1 METSENIIK
10 FNTLLEKVLFLQS
23 AIDRN
28 YWLAGVDGVTPELL
42 AQRAVLV
49 KELSEAER
57 ERTA

>member
-10 FNTLLEKVLFLQS
+10 FNTLLENVLFLQS

-28 YWLAGVDGVTPELL
+28 YWQAGVDGVTPELL

-49 KELSEAER
+49 KELAER
-57 ERTA
+57 ERELTA

>member
-10 FNTLLEKVLFLQS
+10 FNTLLENVLFLQS

-28 YWLAGVDGVTPELL
+28 YWQAGVNGVTPELL

-49 KELSEAER
+49 KELAERER